1 VNGLGLFSIDST
13 SHDEQAM
20 NTLKQLFD
28 GVITVPGTRSRKFGW
43 QDRRLA

>member
-28 GVITVPGTRSRKFGW
+28 GVITVPGTRPKI
-43 QDRRLA
+43 RLV